1 MSRGAVMQFL
11 TAGDEALWW
20 GPNGDPVLPIRPQR
34 MPHKVLSRGGSFGEP
49 TDLPSARWA
58 WLVRN
63 LERLVYYGVL
73 TGRVAVW
80 SITGKGIRNGD
91 APSCHRDPKR
101 GRT

>member
-11 TAGDEALWW
+11 TASGEALWW
-20 GPNGDPVLPIRPQR
+20 GLNGDPVLPIRPQR
-34 MPHKVLSRGGSFGEP
+34 MPHKVLSHGGSFGEP
-49 TDLPSARWA
+49 TDLPSVRWA

-80 SITGKGIRNGD
+80 VGYRDGD
-91 APSCHRDPKR
+91 PER